1 MTIIE
6 FFGNVFPFFYA
17 NLESHCFLLDRY
29 SRLLFNLELRHEKIS
44 VLLKYDRF
52 HLTATVYTFFVGDV
66 FGLPTTSVLTSL
78 PAVCLSKPFFAE
90 TYKN

>member
-1 MTIIE
+1 ME

-17 NLESHCFLLDRY
+17 NLESHCFLGSILAAFVQPRVKT
-29 SRLLFNLELRHEKIS
+29 RENIG
-44 VLLKYDRF
+44 LLKYDRF

-66 FGLPTTSVLTSL
+66 FSLPTTSVLTSL

-90 TYKN
+90 TYEN